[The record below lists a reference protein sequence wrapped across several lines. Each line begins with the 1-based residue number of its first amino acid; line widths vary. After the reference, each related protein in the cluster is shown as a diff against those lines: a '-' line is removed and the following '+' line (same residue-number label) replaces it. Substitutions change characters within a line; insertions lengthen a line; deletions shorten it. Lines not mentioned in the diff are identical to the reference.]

1 MKTGKQTTRQCW
13 NEDIFT
19 VLRFRP
25 HLLPKMI
32 SDSYNNRHISN
43 KVIKLEIR
51 RTYKCLQSDFE
62 VVVVPIIPR
71 AQVGTVG
78 LSEYRVLH

>member
-1 MKTGKQTTRQCW
+1 MSA
-13 NEDIFT
+13 E
-19 VLRFRP
+19 
-25 HLLPKMI
+25 
-32 SDSYNNRHISN
+32 
-43 KVIKLEIR
+43 
-51 RTYKCLQSDFE
+51 SDFE